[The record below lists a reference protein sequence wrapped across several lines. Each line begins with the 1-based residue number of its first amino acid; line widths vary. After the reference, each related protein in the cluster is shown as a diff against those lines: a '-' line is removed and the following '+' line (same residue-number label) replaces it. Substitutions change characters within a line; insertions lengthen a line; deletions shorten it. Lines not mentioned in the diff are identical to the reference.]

1 LHHEKRVSCL
11 VVTSHYRYTHRVEES
26 SRMYAAANVGGSE
39 EIDEEIA
46 VRLAEAN
53 SALSRLNKRLW
64 DD

>member
-1 LHHEKRVSCL
+1 
-11 VVTSHYRYTHRVEES
+11 
-26 SRMYAAANVGGSE
+26 MYAAANVGGSE